1 MGLHS
6 THETSQMTTSEEII
20 FPRQQGGDKGGKRHR
35 QSVST
40 RRTDKTCSIPSRYS
54 TTLFEKSRISG
65 FGSTNS
71 RFCHSDFFEN
81 PVPGPGNYESMTCN
95 DLINMNPSFS
105 KKGYGGG
112 FISENERGL
121 GSSMGFVNKGP
132 GPGAYESI
140 NEKNYQTSEGF
151 YFKQKSAQYRISNS
165 TVANWNSY
173 TKDLG
178 RTTCGTKFNFE
189 RKVGPGTY
197 EPKPQDRVNNPGN
210 MLQSKAYNDYMDLK
224 KNVPPPGRYMI
235 SRAIQ
240 KKKPYKNPGP
250 HSSFAG
256 TVLQHKINL
265 KDPIDMKK
273 QLDMNLIGK
282 KMITPEDL
290 TKPGP
295 GPGDYADSDAF
306 EFVKDYRFVF

>member
-1 MGLHS
+1 
-6 THETSQMTTSEEII
+6 
-20 FPRQQGGDKGGKRHR
+20 
-35 QSVST
+35 
-40 RRTDKTCSIPSRYS
+40 
-54 TTLFEKSRISG
+54 
-65 FGSTNS
+65 
-71 RFCHSDFFEN
+71 
-81 PVPGPGNYESMTCN
+81 MTCN
-95 DLINMNPSFS
+95 DLVKMNPSFS

-121 GSSMGFVNKGP
+121 GSSMGFANKGP
-132 GPGAYESI
+132 GPGTYESI

-210 MLQSKAYNDYMDLK
+210 MLQSKAYDDYMDLK